1 MIVFIVPYRDRE
13 NQKIFFNRHMKKII
27 LKGLIEGKDYELM
40 FIHQN
45 DKREF
50 NRGAMRNIGFLVVKS
65 LYPDDYKEIT
75 LVFNDIDIMP
85 YKKDYLNYE
94 TKDGEIKHYYGTIN
108 TLGGIVSIKG
118 KDFEMIDGYPS
129 FWTWGG
135 EDNIIQI
142 RAKKKGLKINRD
154 EFHPFYDKEMLAL
167 DHGVNRNMYKS
178 GIKNLTSSHEDDGL
192 SKIKG
197 LKYSKR
203 KEENMSIIDVNEFEV
218 KYKAP
223 NANEMIEVNVKK
235 TKPRLD
241 LSPIKMINIFK
252 KN

>member
-1 MIVFIVPYRDRE
+1 MIIFIIPYRDRE
-13 NQKIFFNRHMKKII
+13 NQKIFFNRHMKEVI
-27 LKGLIEGKDYELM
+27 LEDLAEGEDYELL

-65 LYPDDYKEIT
+65 LYPEKYKEIT
-75 LVFNDIDIMP
+75 LVFNDVDIMP

-94 TKDGEIKHYYGTIN
+94 TKEGEIKHYYGTKS
-108 TLGGIVSIKG
+108 TLGGIISIKG
-118 KDFEMIDGYPS
+118 KDFEKIDGYPN

-142 RAKKKGLKINRD
+142 RAIKKRLKINRD
-154 EFHPFYDKEMLAL
+154 EFHYYYDKEILSL
-167 DHGVNRNMYKS
+167 NDGTNRNMYKS

-192 SKIKG
+192 SKIKD
-197 LKYSKR
+197 LKYNKR
-203 KEENMSIIDVNEFEV
+203 KEGNISIVDVNNFEV

-223 NANEMIEVNVKK
+223 KKDEMIEVDVKK
-235 TKPRLD
+235 AKPKLD
-241 LSPIKMINIFK
+241 LSPIKMNNILRY
-252 KN
+252 